1 MSKTL
6 SGRKK
11 RRWKQTCH
19 YWLSLNHSWHAI
31 NNVMHTRI
39 GLYVKVR
46 TYTCTVRSKCL
57 RKKFLAHRTLSC
69 KPLPPWNLLQFGKP
83 LVNTSCGTSSKKV
96 IIRRDNLFTCN
107 CGIHTVHKQ
116 YRSRPINPGHMLK
129 SDNRT
134 LNRVLSIPQFLQ
146 FTQVFPIS
154 PLFPVLLV

>member
-83 LVNTSCGTSSKKV
+83 LVNTSCDTSSKKV

-116 YRSRPINPGHMLK
+116 NRSCPINPGHMLK
-129 SDNRT
+129 SDKRT